1 MCCIKS
7 YSSVAK
13 IKIPTLV
20 FLLQQK
26 ILRIISNTKPRDSY
40 TELFK
45 NMQITTLYSLYIYS
59 LILLVVNNKHLFA
72 LNNEIHKYNTRNK
85 NNSHFPSV
93 HLTRVS
99 KGPYIT
105 GIKLYN
111 HLPQIIKTLDHNSR
125 KFKTSLERFFH
136 QHPFHSMQEYCE
148 YKEELP

>member
-1 MCCIKS
+1 MS
-7 YSSVAK
+7 YRIIFWGYSPAATK
-13 IKIPTLV
+13 A
-20 FLLQQK
+20 FLLQKK
-26 ILRIISNTKPRDSY
+26 ILRIISNMKPRDSCR
-40 TELFK
+40 ELFK
-45 NMQITTLYSLYIYS
+45 NMQIIALYELYINS
-59 LILLVVNNKHLFA
+59 LILFVVNNKYLFA